1 MDRNHSAFYIFHK
14 KKRKLFNNFLQY
26 IIQKYNILYI
36 YCNEKDKKFYK
47 YSFI

>member
-26 IIQKYNILYI
+26 IVKNTI
-36 YCNEKDKKFYK
+36 YCIYIVMRKIKNL
-47 YSFI
+47 